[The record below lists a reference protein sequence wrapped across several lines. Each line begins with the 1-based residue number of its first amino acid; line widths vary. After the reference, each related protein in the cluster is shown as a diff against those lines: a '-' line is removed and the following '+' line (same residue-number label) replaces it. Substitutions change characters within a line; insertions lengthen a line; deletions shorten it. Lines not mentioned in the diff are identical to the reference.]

1 MRALSI
7 LLGVL
12 ALLGLFAG
20 FLPLLGWVN
29 WFAALPPALLGLLLG
44 VLARDRGAMT
54 LNAVII
60 GLAALRLM
68 LGGGLL

>member
-1 MRALSI
+1 MSI
-7 LLGVL
+7 VLGVL
-12 ALLGLFAG
+12 ALLGLLAG

-44 VLARDRGAMT
+44 VLARDRGAT
-54 LNAVII
+54 TFNAVII

-68 LGGGLL
+68 LGGGVL